1 MAKPKTPNQKNKY
14 SQLNKRLAKYV
25 ALVRNLYDVLN
36 LEAAKMAEM
45 AGYSDKGKPFH
56 FKDYPK
62 LKDGVKKLQN
72 RFVKD
77 LSAII
82 YTGTSREWKES
93 NLVQDLVA
101 DNVLKTFG
109 ATVSGGKY
117 KQYYHTNSDALKA
130 FQERRDKGLNLSQK
144 IWNQS
149 QNYKDELEYA
159 ISAAIEKG
167 TSAVTLS
174 KQISK
179 YLENFKTLQKDY
191 KEKYGKAVVCH
202 DCHYKSIRLAR
213 SEINLAYRAAEQ
225 KRWEQM
231 DFVVGQ
237 EIKLSNNH
245 TCNGVPFT
253 DICDDLAGK
262 YPKDFKFTGWHPMC
276 RCYVIP
282 ILKTE
287 DEFWSDEEN
296 GSVNEIKD
304 TPKQFK
310 DWISRNKGRIKES
323 KAKGTLPYFVKDNL
337 SYIKNLHTKPN
348 HIFESASKINDIQY
362 TGFDKNLILKSKT
375 SLEKYQEANVYLSN
389 LYGKGFAGS
398 NIYKKMMA
406 ELNQGKGF
414 DAAVNVFLNEAKDNM
429 LGEVLS
435 STKKISIIEKTAID
449 SIYKPWQNKFIEY
462 IRKINS
468 HDITS
473 KGYFDVYRDIEG
485 AYNILMLSNDK
496 KLVEYGLHKIS
507 SNTPYSLIEKL
518 RSLGLDSAEYLA
530 DKEFYDLFD
539 TFIPAYIS
547 NGGASHYSPV
557 YNNVKF
563 VFDKRMI
570 NSKVAI
576 MYSQYHE
583 YTHALEDLNG
593 KWRNNAEWTSLFRK
607 YADEFNNDV
616 LTFGSNKYYGHTFKT
631 EYQKA
636 YNKMF
641 KSYNND
647 EYAIALSDLYVAFD
661 KNHMDFGQGCH
672 RKDYFANNEMCV
684 AEFIA
689 HASEIYWYGNPFIEK
704 LMPNLYEEM
713 KELFS
718 VSLKRIAK

>member
-149 QNYKDELEYA
+149 QNYRDELEYA

-179 YLENFKTLQKDY
+179 YLENFKTLQRDY

-213 SEINLAYRAAEQ
+213 SEINLAYRTAEQ

-310 DWISRNKGRIKES
+310 DWISSNKERIKES
-323 KAKGTLPYFVKDNL
+323 NAKGTLPYFVRDNIAYIENKTTINKTVYLLSATDKDYLRSMGMKFNGFGDDIIAKYNNSAIKGFDLKSFDDLLESVCDENKIRIRNKTISILKNGNVNL
-337 SYIKNLHTKPN
+337 V
-348 HIFESASKINDIQY
+348 Y
-362 TGFDKNLILKSKT
+362 TGRSVSGESFILARDFIV
-375 SLEKYQEANVYLSN
+375 EADTRVVSHNN
-389 LYGKGFAGS
+389 FALP
-398 NIYKKMMA
+398 K
-406 ELNQGKGF
+406 ELQGKGI
-414 DAAVNVFLNEAKDNM
+414 
-429 LGEVLS
+429 S
-435 STKKISIIEKTAID
+435 KKIMK
-449 SIYKPWQNKFIEY
+449 
-462 IRKINS
+462 
-468 HDITS
+468 
-473 KGYFDVYRDIEG
+473 
-485 AYNILMLSNDK
+485 
-496 KLVEYGLHKIS
+496 
-507 SNTPYSLIEKL
+507 
-518 RSLGLDSAEYLA
+518 
-530 DKEFYDLFD
+530 
-539 TFIPAYIS
+539 
-547 NGGASHYSPV
+547 
-557 YNNVKF
+557 
-563 VFDKRMI
+563 
-570 NSKVAI
+570 
-576 MYSQYHE
+576 
-583 YTHALEDLNG
+583 
-593 KWRNNAEWTSLFRK
+593 SLFEQYENMDIDLIRI
-607 YADEFNNDV
+607 YANNDI
-616 LTFGSNKYYGHTFKT
+616 GGYAWAKYGF
-631 EYQKA
+631 
-636 YNKMF
+636 
-641 KSYNND
+641 S
-647 EYAIALSDLYVAFD
+647 AIKED
-661 KNHMDFGQGCH
+661 
-672 RKDYFANNEMCV
+672 
-684 AEFIA
+684 AEFI
-689 HASEIYWYGNPFIEK
+689 IESAFNSSVISQTEYNAFK
-704 LMPNLYEEM
+704 NIIGKYNDIFPMNLISSTEKGKDILLGTWWNGVFNM
-713 KELFS
+713 KDKKQLVF
-718 VSLKRIAK
+718 LKDYIGF